1 MENISPNRT
10 KAHIV
15 FNSKKTKSHLIF
27 NSKEEAET
35 AQSTIFKKLNSL
47 EDLDGQDYYDVVKEY
62 REGWG
67 ILNPY
72 FSIFKNHAD
81 ELSKDIIC
89 KYYNANILE

>member
-1 MENISPNRT
+1 MVSIL
-10 KAHIV
+10 
-15 FNSKKTKSHLIF
+15 FDKTKSHLIF
-27 NSKEEAET
+27 GSKKEAET
-35 AQSTIFKKLNSL
+35 AQLIIFEKLNYL
-47 EDLDGQDYYDVVKEY
+47 EDLDGQLFYDIVKEY

-89 KYYNANILE
+89 KSYNANILG